1 MPSAIRPVP
10 HRESLPIPEPPNYFS
25 LDCDDEE
32 ENTPEEHRSSL
43 LQEIRNFPEHNLCWT
58 TQDHAEINR
67 WLYQRFRA
75 VEE

>member
-43 LQEIRNFPEHNLCWT
+43 LQEIRNFPEHNLC
-58 TQDHAEINR
+58 
-67 WLYQRFRA
+67 
-75 VEE
+75 